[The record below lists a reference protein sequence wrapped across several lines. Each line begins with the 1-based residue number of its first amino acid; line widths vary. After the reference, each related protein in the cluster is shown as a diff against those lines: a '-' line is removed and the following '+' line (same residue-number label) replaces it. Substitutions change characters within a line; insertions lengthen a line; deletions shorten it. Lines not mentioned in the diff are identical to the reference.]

1 MSDQMKLD
9 LKAIR
14 NSAGPYAAEAIQFV
28 RDGLA
33 HTARKIHGENP
44 GPGQD
49 RHVNGPQLCLG
60 LRDYAVGRYGLLART
75 VLHRWGITRTED
87 FGRIVFALIEAGIL
101 RRSDDDSAEDFRSV
115 FEFDEAFAN
124 PLAV

>member
-33 HTARKIHGENP
+33 HTARTIHGDKP
-44 GPGQD
+44 GAGQD
-49 RHVNGPQLCLG
+49 RHVNGQQLCLG
-60 LRDYAVGRYGLLART
+60 LRDYAVHRYGLLART
-75 VLHRWGITRTED
+75 VLQRWGISRTED

-101 RRSDDDSAEDFRSV
+101 RRSDDDSAEDFRGV
-115 FEFDEAFAN
+115 FEFDEAFAT
-124 PLAV
+124 PQLV